1 MVIDSLACISSI
13 ERSAPT
19 KTRARTATGRNSQQ
33 RQRQDA
39 HLPIHPPLKP
49 MHTGLA
55 IA

>member
-13 ERSAPT
+13 ERSTPT

-33 RQRQDA
+33 QQRQDA

-49 MHTGLA
+49 MHTGPA